1 MTRSTDGGRVRKIL
15 LYLDTIEDFDIKAGK
30 ERMQGEARHIGGRD
44 KSATML
50 VIATVLALVLL
61 PGPLGAFLAGGA
73 DPTTAT
79 VTERQGQSYDE
90 GIEPGQ
96 TATFKW
102 DLLNPTNSTWEF
114 TIAVMTDNPDVGT
127 ALDRDSV
134 QVFAGQTDTVV
145 LKVTTQATE
154 STKAKLTL
162 VFTIRNLSTNTSLTA
177 YKTANVRVIVTHGA
191 NFHGFFTLQPS
202 WLRLDDNDYTRLLMI
217 VLFYLLMAIIT
228 VTVIIPLSS
237 LVVAKTKTKVDDII
251 LGIIRKPIFVLI
263 LLYGFLD
270 AIAIINF
277 IPKSLAKSIDTLF
290 GLGVLIVIIYLAY
303 KLLNGVLGQ
312 LAKEYKERTKSD
324 VGDVLFPVI
333 DKIGIVLIVIFGIM
347 GILSYFGVDI
357 TVAATS
363 VGIGGLVL
371 AFAAQNS
378 IANFFGGMFILLD
391 RPFKVD
397 DIILIDGEFCRVKHI
412 GLRTTRVY
420 NIFQHTVTVIPNDT
434 LANTKV
440 TNVSAPDQEIR
451 IKVSWE
457 APYGVDPEMFMKLMN
472 DIVKGSPKELGI
484 IKDDPKKVIW
494 CMLNEMKGSSIQ
506 FVIGFWVDDL
516 MKQWDAAAYVRT
528 QLYKECQ
535 ARKIEIP
542 FPQLDVHIKGAAK
555 EPAN

>member
-1 MTRSTDGGRVRKIL
+1 
-15 LYLDTIEDFDIKAGK
+15 
-30 ERMQGEARHIGGRD
+30 
-44 KSATML
+44 ML
-50 VIATVLALVLL
+50 VLVMVLSLVLL
-61 PGPLGAFLAGGA
+61 PGPLGAFLAGAA

-79 VTERQGQSYDE
+79 VAERQGQSYDE

-102 DLLNPTNSTWEF
+102 DLLNPTNATWVF
-114 TIAVMTDNPDVGT
+114 TIAVMLDNTEVGT
-127 ALDRDSV
+127 TLDRDNI

-145 LKVTTQATE
+145 LKATSQATE

-162 VFTIRNLSTNTSLTA
+162 VFTIRNLSTNETLTA
-177 YKTANVRVIVTHGA
+177 YKTANVRVIVTHGV

-202 WLRLDDNDYTRLLMI
+202 WLRLDDSDYTRLLMV
-217 VLFYLLMAIIT
+217 VLFYLVMAIIT
-228 VTVIIPLSS
+228 VAVVIPLAS

-270 AIAIINF
+270 AMAIIKF
-277 IPKSLAKSIDTLF
+277 IPKNLAKSIDTLF
-290 GLGVLIVIIYLAY
+290 GLGVLLVIIYLAY
-303 KLLNGVLGQ
+303 KLLNGVLAQ
-312 LAKEYKERTKSD
+312 LAKEYKERTKSE

-333 DKIGIVLIVIFGIM
+333 DKIGIVLIVVFGIM

-357 TVAATS
+357 TVAATG

-397 DIILIDGEFCRVKHI
+397 DVILVDGEFCRVKHI
-412 GLRTTRVY
+412 GLRSTRVY
-420 NIFQHTVTVIPNDT
+420 NIFSHTVTVIPNDS
-434 LANTKV
+434 LANSKV
-440 TNVSAPDQEIR
+440 TNLSAPDKELR
-451 IKVSWE
+451 IKVYWE
-457 APYGVDPEMFMKLMN
+457 APYGIDPEMFMKLMN
-472 DIVKGSPKELGI
+472 DVVKGAPMELGI
-484 IKDDPKKVIW
+484 IKDDPKKTIW
-494 CMLNEMKGSSIQ
+494 CQLNEMKGSSIQ

-535 ARKIEIP
+535 AKKIEIP
-542 FPQLDVHIKGAAK
+542 FPQLDVHIKEAPKDMAR
-555 EPAN
+555 